1 MLNVS
6 EKYKTELPQIMLDFL
21 DYCGSASQ
29 RRSEH
34 TILNY
39 ALDLKKWFKYQFKG
53 DLEIIAED
61 IAKLELIDLDRF
73 IGSLT
78 DMSANT
84 VIRNVA
90 SIKSFYRYLVKY
102 KLIKYN
108 IAIDVDT
115 PKKQKRSPKYLTVKE
130 ITKLISVIDKMDVR
144 YPERDKAI
152 LIMFIGTGMRLSE
165 LVDVSKSD
173 IKEGML
179 RVIGKGDKERFI
191 PISDKVKD
199 AIKDYL
205 KVRVDCDGDTLFV
218 TERNTKFNPN
228 AMTHLVKKYL
238 EKAKLGEYS
247 THKLRHTAAT
257 EWYENGTDIK
267 EIQELLG
274 HESIET
280 TLRYTHGNRDKKK
293 VVNNVRW

>member
-1 MLNVS
+1 MFN
-6 EKYKTELPQIMLDFL
+6 EKYKNELPQIMLDFL
-21 DYCGSASQ
+21 DYCRSASQ
-29 RRSEH
+29 RKSEH
-34 TILNY
+34 TVINY
-39 ALDLKKWFKYQFKG
+39 ALDLKKWFQYQFKG
-53 DLEIIAED
+53 NLSITAED
-61 IAKLELIDLDRF
+61 IGKLELIDLDKF
-73 IGSLT
+73 VGSLNN
-78 DMSANT
+78 MSSNT

-90 SIKSFYRYLVKY
+90 SIKSFYRYLIKY
-102 KLIKYN
+102 KMIRYN
-108 IAIDVDT
+108 IAIDIDT

-130 ITKLISVIDKMDVR
+130 ITKLISMPEKMGAR
-144 YPERDKAI
+144 YKERDKAI
-152 LIMFIGTGMRLSE
+152 LIMFIGTGLRLSE
-165 LVDVSKSD
+165 LVDVNKSD

-179 RVIGKGDKERFI
+179 RVVGKGDKERFI
-191 PISDKVKD
+191 PLSDKVQQ

-205 KVRVDCDGDTLFV
+205 KVRMNYDGDTLFV
-218 TERNTKFNPN
+218 TERNTKFNAV

-238 EKAKLGEYS
+238 EKAKLNEYS